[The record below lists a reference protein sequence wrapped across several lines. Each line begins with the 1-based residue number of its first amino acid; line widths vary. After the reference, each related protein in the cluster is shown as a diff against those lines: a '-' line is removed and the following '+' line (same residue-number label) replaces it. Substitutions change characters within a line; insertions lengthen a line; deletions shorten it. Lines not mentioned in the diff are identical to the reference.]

1 MDNVM
6 KAFLSLL
13 RCGLW
18 RKEPEDPGLFDL
30 RAGEWSLIY
39 SESRRQTVTGIT
51 HSGLSYIPEEYLP
64 DEGLMSKWTAEA
76 FRIEKASRKMD
87 SVVARVI
94 GKFQKL
100 GLHPVLLKG
109 QAAARLYP
117 EPALR
122 ECGDIDIY
130 FNEPGE
136 WQYAVRELEKSG
148 LTVRMSA
155 DASCHYEEEGIVV
168 ELHRKMIDICN
179 PFKQKWLKDLEPQ
192 FCFDNVE
199 IGGCRVATPSPELNM
214 LLMSS
219 HIMKHAFGRGIGLR
233 QICDAALNALK
244 LDTPGSVLRGLVKDA
259 GIFRWNRLLG
269 SFLVGY
275 IGLPKD
281 RLPYADREVSSERL
295 LKIVMEGG
303 NFGRNVHNDISK
315 PTLEKK
321 FNTVRAYIGH
331 IPFALRT
338 APSEAFWSML
348 SLAAGQFNR
357 I

>member
-1 MDNVM
+1 M

-87 SVVARVI
+87 SVVAHVI

-130 FNEPGE
+130 FDEPGE

-148 LTVRMSA
+148 LIVRMSA

-179 PFKQKWLKDLEPQ
+179 PFKQKWLK
-192 FCFDNVE
+192 
-199 IGGCRVATPSPELNM
+199 EL
-214 LLMSS
+214 
-219 HIMKHAFGRGIGLR
+219 
-233 QICDAALNALK
+233 
-244 LDTPGSVLRGLVKDA
+244 
-259 GIFRWNRLLG
+259 
-269 SFLVGY
+269 
-275 IGLPKD
+275 
-281 RLPYADREVSSERL
+281 
-295 LKIVMEGG
+295 
-303 NFGRNVHNDISK
+303 
-315 PTLEKK
+315 
-321 FNTVRAYIGH
+321 
-331 IPFALRT
+331 
-338 APSEAFWSML
+338 
-348 SLAAGQFNR
+348 
-357 I
+357 